1 MQQWYQCPRCGA
13 QVAFGAG
20 FCNNCGTQL
29 NWPTQQQPPPQYQQQ
44 YQQASYYQ
52 HSQRE
57 HKQKKTSSWLIISIT
72 LMVVVLLVVGGVFAF
87 DRFSQGTPSST
98 SSTTTPPP
106 APASAPPSEP
116 TPTTVQV
123 PLEYEVVETHVR
135 EDSVSERKSVVI
147 AGQTIQDE
155 VVETPLFVACVTV
168 KNKDTV
174 SGTFQVF
181 FTVTTPFIEE
191 LTQGVLSLAP
201 GESKTIECPAYELGD
216 WNYVVHPS
224 TKLVTDSQQ
233 PAATATLPPLD
244 TTPYYGPQLL
254 APNNGCL
261 GCPVKPASFSWSPF
275 KETTKYKFVLAK
287 DAAMTQVVTEAA
299 VTATAFEYDGTL
311 NYSTNYFWRVMSL
324 EPAPSDWSA
333 TFSFLTEAAPR

>member
-1 MQQWYQCPRCGA
+1 
-13 QVAFGAG
+13 
-20 FCNNCGTQL
+20 
-29 NWPTQQQPPPQYQQQ
+29 
-44 YQQASYYQ
+44 
-52 HSQRE
+52 
-57 HKQKKTSSWLIISIT
+57 
-72 LMVVVLLVVGGVFAF
+72 MVVVLLVVGGVFAF

-324 EPAPSDWSA
+324 EPAPSDWST